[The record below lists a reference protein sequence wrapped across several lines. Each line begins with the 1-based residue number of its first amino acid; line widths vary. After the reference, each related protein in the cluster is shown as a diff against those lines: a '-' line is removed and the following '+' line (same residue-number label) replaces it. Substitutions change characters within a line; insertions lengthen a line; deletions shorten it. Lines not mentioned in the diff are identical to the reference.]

1 MLTGHPLTTFIFAHA
16 NVDAPACFA
25 ERLLGTYT
33 NVVIDLAGRVDPGG
47 QRLNDPVFA
56 SSRIIDGQGAL
67 LAAWRDVIEWFPHR
81 ILFGLDVGPPVNR
94 YVYLADLVTQWRAT
108 LAQVSAGAGEKVAH
122 ANAQQLM
129 ARCTDEGREAL
140 TAGRWAAVRARA
152 APAAESAPRAT
163 AWRAVLRAP
172 ALVRPAARPGSRSAG
187 R

>member
-1 MLTGHPLTTFIFAHA
+1 M
-16 NVDAPACFA
+16 
-25 ERLLGTYT
+25 
-33 NVVIDLAGRVDPGG
+33 VIDLAGRVDLGG
-47 QRLNDPVFA
+47 QRLNDLVFA

-94 YVYLADLVTQWRAT
+94 YFYLADLVTQWRAT

-140 TAGRWAAVRARA
+140 TADPQAAARVRAA
-152 APAAESAPRAT
+152 ASSAAEWAPRAT